1 MNNEIYIYIIIYL
14 FIYIFFDQ
22 QRLQSMI
29 SNITTQ
35 AFFLPACINPFHS
48 TLTNQQIAED
58 IFVKI
63 AFVGAPYVWN
73 IPFVGLSWDVPQS
86 SVKQQSFHFSDF
98 VPKIHRERGHVYIN
112 NAKHA
117 NAAYIKTVLYYTYH
131 MYTYMYTSQAISS
144 ESNVDSTLWMDSAG
158 CFTFK
163 LLMMSNIKKDILM
176 PRALQY
182 NQINR
187 S

>member
-1 MNNEIYIYIIIYL
+1 MRYIYIYTIIYL

-176 PRALQY
+176 PRALEY